1 MEEVIMMIPVL
12 VVVGGLGAVIGSYLV
27 EKIRSNINRNNL
39 IKNLKDEQK
48 ERKD

>member
-27 EKIRSNINRNNL
+27 ENIRSNININNL
-39 IKNLKDEQK
+39 KNEQK
-48 ERKD
+48 KRKD